1 MYNEELF
8 QKLEAEFGS
17 SKMLIFSEM
26 MARKHDLLYIDHI
39 NEGFE
44 EFTEEDFERDW
55 WLNKHKELSKI
66 LKFDPVIMSVVNKIE
81 NRSAVGIKKYNTTL
95 EENNTDDFLKHLQE
109 ELMDAVNY
117 VQKLMNILKTK
128 GYDKLQQVPNRNDFN
143 DTVNDF
149 SDFDLERND
158 KND

>member
-55 WLNKHKELSKI
+55 WLNKHKELSKS
-66 LKFDPVIMSVVNKIE
+66 LRFDPVIMSVVNKIE
-81 NRSAVGIKKYNTTL
+81 NRSAVGIKKYGTTL
-95 EENNTDDFLKHLQE
+95 EENNTDDFLKHAQE
-109 ELMDAVNY
+109 EAMDFCLY
-117 VQKLMNILKTK
+117 LQKLKSILHAK
-128 GYDKLQQVPNRNDFN
+128 GYTKLEDIPDF
-143 DTVNDF
+143 
-149 SDFDLERND
+149 
-158 KND
+158 KQ